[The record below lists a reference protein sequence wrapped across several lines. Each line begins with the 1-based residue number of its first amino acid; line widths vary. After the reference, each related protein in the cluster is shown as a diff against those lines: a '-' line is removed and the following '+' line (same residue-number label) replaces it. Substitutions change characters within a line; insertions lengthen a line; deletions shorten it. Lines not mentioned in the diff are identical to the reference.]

1 MNLPLWVHTEDI
13 CQRFEGEILDSATQ
27 NTCSQVGNP
36 KKIMEIANKKTVQ
49 ATLPI
54 LNRPTNSNT
63 TRS

>member
-1 MNLPLWVHTEDI
+1 MHTEDI

-36 KKIMEIANKKTVQ
+36 KKIMEITNKKTVQ

-54 LNRPTNSNT
+54 LNRPTN
-63 TRS
+63 